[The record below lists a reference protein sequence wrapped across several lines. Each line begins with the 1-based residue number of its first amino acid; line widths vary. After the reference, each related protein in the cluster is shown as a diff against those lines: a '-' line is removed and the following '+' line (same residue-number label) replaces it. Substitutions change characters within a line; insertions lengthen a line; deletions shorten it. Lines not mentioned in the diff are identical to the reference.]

1 MAAAIIDRMVY
12 QDLSDS
18 AGADFVADLVETYY
32 QETAQLIADL
42 RVALEQDDATAF
54 RRHAHSIKS
63 SSATFG
69 ANDFAAQARE
79 LEMMGKAGD
88 LSGAGPK
95 VTELAAAFDAVKQ
108 ALQEL
113 QNGA

>member
-1 MAAAIIDRMVY
+1 MAAAIIDSAVY
-12 QDLSDS
+12 QELIDS
-18 AGADFVADLVETYY
+18 AGADFVGELVDTYC
-32 QETAQLIADL
+32 QETAQLLADL
-42 RVALEQDDATAF
+42 RIALEQDDAPAF

-79 LEMMGKAGD
+79 LEMIGKSGD

-95 VTELAAAFDAVKQ
+95 VTELAAGFDDVTQ
-108 ALQEL
+108 ALRERQHD
-113 QNGA
+113 G